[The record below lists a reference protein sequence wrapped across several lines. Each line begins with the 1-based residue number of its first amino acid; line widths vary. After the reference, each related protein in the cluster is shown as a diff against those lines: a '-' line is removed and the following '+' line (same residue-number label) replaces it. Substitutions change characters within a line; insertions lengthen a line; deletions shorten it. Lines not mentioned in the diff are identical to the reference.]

1 MADALPSG
9 DEVAVMRR
17 LLGLHLVAAEE
28 IVLVAAGAVRAS
40 EAANKQDSH
49 AYRYQNGK
57 DASVTREPVNQVM
70 HILETHMLDK
80 MFRR

>member
-1 MADALPSG
+1 VADALPSG

-17 LLGLHLVAAEE
+17 LLGLH
-28 IVLVAAGAVRAS
+28 VAAGAVRAS